1 MTLQEKFELTLVIP
15 AFNEEQSLKEYLPV
29 LMKSCQNNHWKA
41 IIVNDGSTDNTKSIL
56 RGHGSNAFVSIIT
69 HKVNRGY
76 GGALKSGILAA
87 ETEFVITMDADG
99 QHRVED
105 VSRLLDFIKTHNADM
120 VVGKREYDGN
130 HYRNIGKK
138 AIRFFARMLM
148 NVPVEDLNSGMKIYQ
163 AELLKKYLKHCPDGM
178 AFSDIITLLFIY
190 NRHLVLE
197 TPIEL
202 KNRKHGKSTINYR
215 TAINTVY
222 EILNIVLMF
231 NPIKIFLPTGLVFI
245 IAGIAWGIPIAL
257 ADKGISVGASLSISV
272 GILIIFFGLLAEQI
286 SQIRKNI

>member
-1 MTLQEKFELTLVIP
+1 MGMVELTIVMP
-15 AFNEEQSLKEYLPV
+15 SFNEEVSLTEIIQDLLNKCEL
-29 LMKSCQNNHWKA
+29 NNWDL
-41 IIVNDGSTDNTKSIL
+41 IIVNDGSTDQTYSIL
-56 RGHGSNAFVSIIT
+56 KKFEHSNRVKVIS
-69 HKVNRGY
+69 HKINKGY
-76 GGALKSGILAA
+76 GGALKSGILGA

-99 QHRVED
+99 QHRVGD
-105 VSRLLDFIKTHNADM
+105 VSGLLDFIKTHNADM

-130 HYRNIGKK
+130 HYRTIGKK

-148 NVPVEDLNSGMKIYQ
+148 NVPVEDLNSGMKIYRT
-163 AELLKKYLKHCPDGM
+163 ELVKKYLKHCPDGM